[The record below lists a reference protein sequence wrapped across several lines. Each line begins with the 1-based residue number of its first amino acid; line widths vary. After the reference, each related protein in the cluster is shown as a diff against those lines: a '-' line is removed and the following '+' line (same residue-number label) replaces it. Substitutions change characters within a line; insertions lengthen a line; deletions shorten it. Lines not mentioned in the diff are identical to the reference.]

1 MPICARVMG
10 KHMHA
15 VFFCSFLFCDASQAV
30 TSRAAA
36 CAATNRLTAAVD
48 GNTVGIVGA
57 AWATAFHTLWLR
69 LWTVHVSPVLR
80 GVLVSL
86 PAHLIDI
93 PEEAVAAAAAAAGPA
108 DGHPLVL
115 PGILIKLPVGTLS
128 FCYFFLDMTHLLA
141 Y

>member
-1 MPICARVMG
+1 MS
-10 KHMHA
+10 
-15 VFFCSFLFCDASQAV
+15 CSFVIFCFCDASQAV
-30 TSRAAA
+30 TARAAA
-36 CAATNRLTAAVD
+36 CAATNRLTATVD
-48 GNTVGIVGA
+48 GNHTIAVVGA
-57 AWATAFHTLWLR
+57 AWATVFHTLWLR

-115 PGILIKLPVGTLS
+115 PGILIKIPVGTLL
-128 FCYFFLDMTHLLA
+128 FCCFCLNLTHVLA